1 LLVPLF
7 GVGFGRRILSPWI
20 WRIVVAA
27 VALWAGYEFVDELS
41 YKLWLHQRDP
51 ANAGLLSAIWVTE
64 LAELAV
70 AALWYG
76 LPLLALFFYAFR
88 RSDIWHPSQSS
99 GTPPAPG

>member
-1 LLVPLF
+1 LGGAFCPL
-7 GVGFGRRILSPWI
+7 GSGGSWWLPSRS
-20 WRIVVAA
+20 
-27 VALWAGYEFVDELS
+27 GQDEFVDELS